1 MYVKATQ
8 TDMVS
13 METFR
18 NDDEDEDSGDV
29 VVQTVSSSAT
39 APSEPEKVLLTLSP
53 FLPPS
58 HIPSLPPSLP
68 PSPSFLLCDL

>member
-8 TDMVS
+8 TDVVS
-13 METFR
+13 METLR

-39 APSEPEKVLLTLSP
+39 APSVPEKVLLLDT
-53 FLPPS
+53 
-58 HIPSLPPSLP
+58 
-68 PSPSFLLCDL
+68 